1 MYDFAKFA
9 LTNDYLIMT
18 NAIRFEKQTFE
29 SSDTR
34 EYYSHPQTTF
44 FLSNQKLITVQ
55 NSPTQKALFK
65 DLV

>member
-1 MYDFAKFA
+1 
-9 LTNDYLIMT
+9 MT
-18 NAIRFEKQTFE
+18 NAIRFEKQTL
-29 SSDTR
+29 SHLILD
-34 EYYSHPQTTF
+34 SHPQTTF